1 MKRTVTVQEVFDAVW
16 QAFVVEGRPFAVSP
30 DKNEHGVYPCLYRGP
45 NGTKCAI
52 GLIIP
57 DEEYDPEFENERA
70 NTVLRKLGYDFEPLL
85 VGYLRIDADS
95 VQLELHDEPA
105 RMPEFD
111 QDRERLRY
119 YYRGVAAK
127 WGLTVPSTIYSDGTG

>member
-1 MKRTVTVQEVFDAVW
+1 MKRTVTVQEVFNAAW

-30 DKNEHGVYPCLYRGP
+30 DKNDDGVYPCLYRGP

-57 DEEYDPEFENERA
+57 DEEYDSSFENERA
-70 NTVLRKLGYDFEPLL
+70 NKVLERLGYDFEPLF
-85 VGYLRIDADS
+85 VRYSRIDADA
-95 VQLELHDEPA
+95 VQLELHDNPA
-105 RMPEFD
+105 RIHEFD
-111 QDRERLRY
+111 QDREQLRS

-127 WGLTVPSTIYSDGTG
+127 WGLTVPSTIHSDGTG